1 MLFNQKTIRW
11 KLFLYY
17 FLLFAILI
25 VSIILYQ
32 NRREQHFRVTQLETT
47 LDEYTEITNRFIEH
61 NSLFKDKTFSRLD
74 SLKTI
79 IPATKARITVV
90 DFEGNV
96 LYDNTVSDFSHM
108 ENHKERPEIQKS
120 LYNEFGENIR
130 HSATTNE
137 EYIYYAK
144 SYKNYVIR
152 AAFVYDIKIK
162 AFLKADWVFIPF
174 FIFLFLIFGFLLRY
188 IANHIGDSISKL
200 KDFAVK
206 IRRNETINTDKD
218 TQFSNDELGFI
229 SSEIIQLYQQ
239 LRKTKT
245 ELVLEKEKL
254 ISHLFV
260 LNEGV
265 AFFSP
270 QKQVILNNS
279 HFIFYINNISEESTI
294 SVEHIFQLNEFQEIN
309 LFINKTVSGNDF
321 HQLSELPRMEYSVQR
336 DGSYF
341 LIQCIFFQDK
351 SFEVVITDNTK
362 LVKRSMMKQQ
372 MTSNIAHELKTPIA
386 TVKGYL
392 ETLLNNPELAKPK
405 QQYFI
410 EKAYNQSERLT
421 QLVNDIALLNKIE
434 ESSELY
440 PRGKI
445 YLKKLV
451 DEVVES
457 FADPI
462 QQKSVVIEENIDSN
476 ITVNANYSLIFS
488 VFRNLLENSL
498 NYAGKGITIHIS
510 NYHEDETYHY
520 FTFSDNG
527 PGVAEEHLPR
537 IFERF
542 YRVDTGRTRKR
553 GGTGL
558 GLAIV
563 KNAVLSFKGEISART
578 HKGGGLEF
586 IFSLPKVTV

>member
-1 MLFNQKTIRW
+1 MFIN
-11 KLFLYY
+11 Y
-17 FLLFAILI
+17 FLLFALFIFSMLFYQSQHEKQFRI
-25 VSIILYQ
+25 VHLENKLDGYAELVNRYIIQKNLQ
-32 NRREQHFRVTQLETT
+32 ATG
-47 LDEYTEITNRFIEH
+47 
-61 NSLFKDKTFSRLD
+61 SFSKLD
-74 SLKTI
+74 SLKTL
-79 IPATKARITVV
+79 IPPEITRITVFNL
-90 DFEGNV
+90 DGKV
-96 LYDNTVSDFSHM
+96 LYDNSVTNYPQM
-108 ENHKERPEIQKS
+108 ENHIGRPEFQKAILS
-120 LYNEFGENIR
+120 TSGYNIR
-130 HSATTNE
+130 HSTTTGQD
-137 EYIYYAK
+137 YFYFAKIYNTIIIRSAVLYDTEIR
-144 SYKNYVIR
+144 NYLKIDR
-152 AAFVYDIKIK
+152 A
-162 AFLKADWVFIPF
+162 FILF
-174 FIFLFLIFGFLLRY
+174 YLFLFTIFGILLRI
-188 IANHIGDSISKL
+188 IANRLGDSITRL
-200 KDFAVK
+200 KDFV
-206 IRRNETINTDKD
+206 IRIRSGKTTDLD
-218 TQFSNDELGFI
+218 LQFSDDELGII
-229 SSEIIQLYQQ
+229 SREISNLFEQSRVAKSDLII
-239 LRKTKT
+239 
-245 ELVLEKEKL
+245 EKEKL

-270 QKQVILNNS
+270 QKKVILNNS
-279 HFIFYINNISEESTI
+279 HFIFFINNISKESTI
-294 SVEHIFQLNEFQEIN
+294 PIEQVFRLNELKEID
-309 LFINKTVSGNDF
+309 LFIDQTIADENF
-321 HQLSELPRMEYSVQR
+321 HLLNEMPRMEYSVQR

-341 LIQCIFFQDK
+341 SIQCIFFQDK

-410 EKAYNQSERLT
+410 EKAYNQSERLA

-445 YLKKLV
+445 YVKKLV

-462 QQKSVVIEENIDSN
+462 HQKSVVIEENVDHN

-488 VFRNLLENSL
+488 VFRNLIENSL

-563 KNAVLSFKGEISART
+563 KNAILSFKGEISART

-586 IFSLPKVTV
+586 IFSLPK

>member
-1 MLFNQKTIRW
+1 MIFKPKTIKW
-11 KLFLYY
+11 KLFINY
-17 FLLFAILI
+17 FLLFTLFIL
-25 VSIILYQ
+25 SMLFYQ
-32 NRREQHFRVTQLETT
+32 SQHEKHFRITHLENK
-47 LDEYTEITNRFIEH
+47 LDGYTELVNRYTIQKNLQGTGE
-61 NSLFKDKTFSRLD
+61 FSKLD
-74 SLKTI
+74 SLKI
-79 IPATKARITVV
+79 LIPPEITRITVFNM
-90 DFEGNV
+90 DGKV
-96 LYDNTVSDFSHM
+96 LYDNSVGNYSQM
-108 ENHKERPEIQKS
+108 ENHSERPEFQQAKLS
-120 LYNEFGENIR
+120 LSGYNIR
-130 HSATTNE
+130 HSSTTGQN
-137 EYIYYAK
+137 YFYYAR
-144 SYKNYVIR
+144 NYNNSIIIR
-152 AAFVYDIKIK
+152 SAILYDIQIRNYLKIER
-162 AFLKADWVFIPF
+162 AFI
-174 FIFLFLIFGFLLRY
+174 LFYLLLFTLFGILLRM
-188 IANHIGDSISKL
+188 IANRLGDSITKL
-200 KDFAVK
+200 KDFA
-206 IRRNETINTDKD
+206 IRVRNGQTAEEDP
-218 TQFSNDELGFI
+218 QFSDDELGVI
-229 SSEIIQLYQQ
+229 SREISNLFEQSRVAKSDLI
-239 LRKTKT
+239 
-245 ELVLEKEKL
+245 LEKEKL

-270 QKQVILNNS
+270 QKEVILNNS

-294 SVEHIFQLNEFQEIN
+294 SIEKIFKLNEFKEIN
-309 LFINKTVSGNDF
+309 SFIDNAIANKNNY
-321 HQLSELPRMEYSVQR
+321 QLSELPRMEYSIQR

-351 SFEVVITDNTK
+351 SFELLITDNTK

-372 MTSNIAHELKTPIA
+372 ITSNIAHELKTPIA

-392 ETLLNNPELAKPK
+392 ETLLNNPDLAQAK

-410 EKAYNQSERLT
+410 EKAFNQSERLA

-440 PRGKI
+440 PRGSVNV
-445 YLKKLV
+445 KKLV

-457 FADPI
+457 FSDPI
-462 QQKSVVIEENIDSN
+462 RLKSIVIEDNIDKN

-488 VFRNLLENSL
+488 VFRNLIENAL
-498 NYAGKGITIHIS
+498 NYAGKGITIRIS
-510 NYHEDETYHY
+510 NYHEDESYHY

-563 KNAVLSFKGEISART
+563 KNAIISFKGEISART
-578 HKGGGLEF
+578 RKGGGLEF
-586 IFSLPKVTV
+586 IFSLPK